1 MDPDQF
7 DFVSQCL
14 QIDPLNRSNASAL
27 LEHDYLKKVP
37 IKQIQMID
45 NINKP
50 PPVAETIIEEK
61 QQVIQSHLPTEI
73 LERESEQESSIRN
86 NSSNVLIESNEEEAK
101 VLELSQSNSSIYQ
114 SNKK

>member
-14 QIDPLNRSNASAL
+14 QIDPLKRSPASAL
-27 LEHDYLKKVP
+27 LQHEYLKKVP

-50 PPVAETIIEEK
+50 PPAETVVEEK
-61 QQVIQSHLPTEI
+61 QQVI
-73 LERESEQESSIRN
+73 
-86 NSSNVLIESNEEEAK
+86 
-101 VLELSQSNSSIYQ
+101 
-114 SNKK
+114 